1 MKLPSVRSLKVAGK
15 KVLLRTN
22 YDVPLEKGKIGDDSR
37 IVESLETI
45 NYLLQKKAKIIII
58 SHLGRPKG
66 RVVADLSLKPVVKYL
81 AKLLSRKV
89 PLVEKT
95 ANGRREAEVV
105 MLENLRFSSGEEVN
119 DKKFAQ
125 KLAKQAD
132 FYVNDA
138 FACSHRQ
145 HASIVSVP
153 QFLSSALG
161 LDFLEEVEVLAKVR
175 KTPQRPVVVILG
187 GVKKS
192 KMRAVKKLTAWAD
205 YILIGGQVVS
215 YDGISQMIKQDP
227 KILGSLTKSGEDI
240 TMETVKKFKK
250 IIAQAKTIIWTGPMG
265 AFENQKFEKGT
276 KEIARAVVASG
287 AYTVAGGGDTEAA
300 LTKFGL
306 VDKVDYISSGGGAML
321 TFLAE
326 KTLPG
331 IEAIR
336 RKK

>member
-1 MKLPSVRSLKVAGK
+1 MKLPSVKNLKVAGK

-66 RVVADLSLKPVVKYL
+66 RAVADLSLKPVVKYL

-105 MLENLRFSSGEEVN
+105 MLENLRFSSGEEAN
-119 DKKFAQ
+119 EKKFAQ

-153 QFLSSALG
+153 QFLPSALG
-161 LDFLEEVEVLAKVR
+161 LDFLEEVEVLVKVQ
-175 KTPQRPVVVILG
+175 KTPQRPIVIIFG

-192 KMRAVKKLTAWAD
+192 KTEAVKKLTAWAD
-205 YILIGGQVVS
+205 YILIGGQVVN

-227 KILGSLTKSGEDI
+227 KILGSLIRQGEDI
-240 TMETVKKFKK
+240 TMETIKKFKK
-250 IIAQAKTIIWTGPMG
+250 IIAQAKTIVWTGPMG

-276 KEIARAVVASG
+276 KEIAQAVVASG

-300 LTKFGL
+300 LTKFDL

-321 TFLAE
+321 TFLADG
-326 KTLPG
+326 TLPG